1 MRNQPTTLPNEPKL
15 SVIIPALNE
24 EDNISAS
31 IADARRNYSSD
42 QVEILVVDGGS
53 VDATLTQIPS
63 GVTVISTRANRA
75 YQMNAGA
82 RRSTGE
88 VLVFCHA
95 DTRLPSGWREAILT
109 VLNQPGVIGGAFQS
123 KLEPEQGPL
132 KWLNK
137 IRLPNDWRYMYGDQ
151 AMFITRKT
159 YDRIGGFPEI
169 VLMEDV
175 ELIRSMVKIGKVTRI
190 QSRVITD
197 SRRMLENGVFKQ
209 LLGNIWRM
217 FRYLY
222 LGATPEQ
229 IARTYHSSREDM
241 E

>member
-1 MRNQPTTLPNEPKL
+1 MRTTLPPEPKI

-24 EDNISAS
+24 ELNISAS
-31 IADARRNYSSD
+31 IRAARSHYSTG
-42 QVEILVVDGGS
+42 QVDIIVVDGGS
-53 VDATLTQIPS
+53 TDGTLNKIPD
-63 GVTVISTRANRA
+63 GVSMIETTANRA
-75 YQMNAGA
+75 HQMNVGA